1 MNVKARLHR
10 RQSRRQS
17 DYLTAFVAGRRAA
30 VHRHLLPTHAHGAQ
44 QQTRRCCGQITGQ
57 ADGLLEL
64 AHQTLTCL
72 HTTLWNPTFSTRN
85 RPRHSLNYSLLPAH
99 KFSRHQIE
107 FCFTYEKLF
116 TVFLLQKRQTCSLF
130 FSRPR
135 SEGWLHHG
143 HTFSIYPCPLSFWL
157 TLPRRVLSTSRCCP
171 PRPCVVFLTCVHLA
185 LFLALSLSLK

>member
-1 MNVKARLHR
+1 MFLLMNVKARLHR

-30 VHRHLLPTHAHGAQ
+30 ALLLCARRCPSTPPAHAR
-44 QQTRRCCGQITGQ
+44 TRRST
-57 ADGLLEL
+57 ANPPLLRSNNG
-64 AHQTLTCL
+64 AGGRIIRTCPP
-72 HTTLWNPTFSTRN
+72 NFNN

-116 TVFLLQKRQTCSLF
+116 TVFLLQKRQTCSVF

-135 SEGWLHHG
+135 SEGWPHHG
-143 HTFSIYPCPLSFWL
+143 HTFSIYPCPLSF
-157 TLPRRVLSTSRCCP
+157 
-171 PRPCVVFLTCVHLA
+171 
-185 LFLALSLSLK
+185 